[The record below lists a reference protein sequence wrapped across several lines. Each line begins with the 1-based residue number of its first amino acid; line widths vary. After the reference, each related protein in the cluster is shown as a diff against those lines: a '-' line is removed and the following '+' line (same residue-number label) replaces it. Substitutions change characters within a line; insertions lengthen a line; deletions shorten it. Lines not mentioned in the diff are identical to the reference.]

1 MLRYIDSPTLKIVGG
16 GLRFVVNSE
25 RQWIINIVEC
35 QIDMKSIL
43 DGLGNWC
50 DKICVQN

>member
-25 RQWIINIVEC
+25 RQWIINIVE
-35 QIDMKSIL
+35 ML
-43 DGLGNWC
+43 DRHEEHT
-50 DKICVQN
+50 